1 MKILAINPGST
12 STKIALYEDENLVW
26 KESIEHSLTELAA
39 YSDIYAQ
46 YPMRIQ
52 LITEAMAKNDTKL
65 EDLACV
71 VGRGGPAMPFQ
82 AGAYRLNADLVHVLA
97 DHPKNSHI
105 ALLGGILAYNLAQET
120 GIPAFIYDAVS
131 TDEFEDVARF
141 SGLKSIERI
150 SAGHYLNMRAAAR
163 KVAADLGT
171 TVYDLNL
178 IIAHLGGGLT
188 ISIMRK
194 GRIVDLISD
203 DEGPFSPERTGGL
216 PLRQVVDMCYSG
228 MDKES
233 VKKQLRG
240 HGGLVSYLGV
250 TDLRK
255 VEYWIDQGQEYPK
268 QVFDAMAYQIANFV
282 SYLAP
287 VVSGDLQGIIF
298 TGGMAYSDRLM
309 AALRAKVSFLAPV
322 YVVPGENELKALALG
337 ALRVMRG
344 EEEAHVYTAEE
355 PQEEPQG

>member
-178 IIAHLGGGLT
+178 LIAHLGG
-188 ISIMRK
+188 
-194 GRIVDLISD
+194 
-203 DEGPFSPERTGGL
+203 
-216 PLRQVVDMCYSG
+216 VVDRRYGEGAGAVAVTLTEAGLADPLFEGLSPSFRAFTGHKEACSVLPEGAVVLASG
-228 MDKES
+228 TACPVQAFRVGES
-233 VKKQLRG
+233 V
-240 HGGLVSYLGV
+240 YV
-250 TDLRK
+250 TQFHPELDAERLIARMGI
-255 VEYWIDQGQEYPK
+255 YADAGYFDPDD
-268 QVFDAMAYQIANFV
+268 FDALSASARAADVGDQPALILANFV
-282 SYLAP
+282 ARFAQP
-287 VVSGDLQGIIF
+287 
-298 TGGMAYSDRLM
+298 
-309 AALRAKVSFLAPV
+309 
-322 YVVPGENELKALALG
+322 
-337 ALRVMRG
+337 
-344 EEEAHVYTAEE
+344 
-355 PQEEPQG
+355 